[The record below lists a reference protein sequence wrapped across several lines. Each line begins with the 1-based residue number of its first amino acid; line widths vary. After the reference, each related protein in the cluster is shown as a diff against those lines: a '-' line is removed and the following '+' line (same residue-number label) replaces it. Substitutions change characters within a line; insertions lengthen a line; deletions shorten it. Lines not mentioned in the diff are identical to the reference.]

1 MSASNRHRPKRHNVE
16 RDGADPDRVAAKS
29 GERESSTHE
38 PTTPTPEGYGTP
50 EQEEQ
55 VDAER
60 AANEREPTDEELEA
74 VDAQLDARGD
84 LAIDT
89 APRTL
94 SGPHGQNS
102 DVVDADSDEPQGD
115 VDLMGSSVREASLF
129 DQPSVEG
136 DPHPPRVNADE
147 MRALDEHE
155 GTSATSPSEREA
167 EKSRSREKLRQAR
180 ASDEPGAT
188 PRGKKSA

>member
-16 RDGADPDRVAAKS
+16 RDGADPDRIAPES
-29 GERESSTHE
+29 GARESSTQE
-38 PTTPTPEGYGTP
+38 STTPTPEGYGTP

-60 AANEREPTDEELEA
+60 AANEREPTNEELDA
-74 VDAQLDARGD
+74 VDGELDARSD
-84 LAIDT
+84 RAIDT
-89 APRTL
+89 APRTS

-102 DVVDADSDEPQGD
+102 DVIDADSDEPQGD
-115 VDLMGSSVREASLF
+115 VDLVGNSVREASLF
-129 DQPSVEG
+129 DQPSIEG

-167 EKSRSREKLRQAR
+167 EKARSREKLRKAR
-180 ASDEPGAT
+180 ASDEPGAS
-188 PRGKKSA
+188 RGGKKSA

>member
-1 MSASNRHRPKRHNVE
+1 MSVSKHAAPKRNHPE
-16 RDGADPDRVAAKS
+16 RDRVAPSAEPDGGA
-29 GERESSTHE
+29 GE
-38 PTTPTPEGYGTP
+38 PTPTPEGYGTP
-50 EQEEQ
+50 EQEAR

-60 AANEREPTDEELEA
+60 EADASDPTDEELE
-74 VDAQLDARGD
+74 DLDGELDARGD

-94 SGPHGQNS
+94 ARPHGQNS

-115 VDLMGSSVREASLF
+115 VDLVSDSIHEASLF

-136 DPHPPRVNADE
+136 DPHPPRVNSDE

-155 GTSATSPSEREA
+155 GTSATSPSAREDEKARERA
-167 EKSRSREKLRQAR
+167 KLRKTR
-180 ASDEPGAT
+180 AHDEPGAT
-188 PRGKKSA
+188 RRVKRQA